1 MRLFII
7 LFSIYLTNSIF
18 GQHNNSWKVD
28 ITPDYKID
36 FKNQWVSHD
45 EEITIRIY
53 SNLSVY
59 IKKIEMLEDKTVTF
73 FFPKD
78 FKRIKGDEIYAN
90 KPQNLTLE
98 IYNEKKKEYVK
109 RFFFDPSPNGVLQL
123 NPYRCEDNFK
133 EENKI
138 WGNIIDSYQWE
149 DKLRN
154 NVFIRTEIIPFFG
167 AEPDNQT
174 KYIYC
179 YHFEKNGDADY
190 KLLRK
195 FSDVVTSCPD
205 SLVADFYLP
214 TIELTDVNRDTIGE
228 ISLFYQ
234 VECLPC
240 KPYLET
246 NYKLLFTTNG
256 EKYMLYGLDSEEENT
271 YSLSTSLKLNEIY
284 ERFVIKKWKTFNT
297 NEDE

>member
-1 MRLFII
+1 MRLLFI
-7 LFSIYLTNSIF
+7 LVSFSFSSYIF
-18 GQHNNSWKVD
+18 SQHNNSWKVD
-28 ITPDYKID
+28 ITPDFKID
-36 FKNQWVSHD
+36 FTNQWASND

-53 SNLSVY
+53 SNISVY
-59 IKKIEMLEDKTVTF
+59 IKKIEMIEDQTQTF

-78 FKRIKGDEIYAN
+78 FKRIKGDSVSA
-90 KPQNLTLE
+90 KTPQKLTLE

-109 RFFFDPSPNGVLQL
+109 YFFFDPSTNGVLQL
-123 NPYRCEDNFK
+123 NPYFVENGFK
-133 EENKI
+133 EKNKI

-154 NVFIRTEIIPFFG
+154 NVFIRSEITPFFG
-167 AEPDNQT
+167 KELDDQT

-179 YHFEKNGDADY
+179 YHFEKQSNETY

-195 FSDVVTSCPD
+195 FSDVVSSCAD
-205 SLVADFYLP
+205 SIVADFYLP

-240 KPYLET
+240 ET
-246 NYKLLFTTNG
+246 ELDINYKLLFTTNG
-256 EKYMLYGLDSEEENT
+256 EKYMLYGVDAAKEEDS
-271 YSLSTSLKLNEIY
+271 YSLSSSVKLNEVY
-284 ERFVIKKWKTFNT
+284 ERFLIKKWENFISK
-297 NEDE
+297 